1 MRKFRFVSGVK
12 NSRRIVDTSPKA
24 KTLDSAEIERAFNA
38 VPVVLDSDYPSEAV
52 MDAIRRLRVPP
63 LTKVTESLFPETPAD
78 K

>member
-1 MRKFRFVSGVK
+1 MNMLDRLKALVTPAPAVS
-12 NSRRIVDTSPKA
+12 I
-24 KTLDSAEIERAFNA
+24 
-38 VPVVLDSDYPSEAV
+38 DSDYPSEAV